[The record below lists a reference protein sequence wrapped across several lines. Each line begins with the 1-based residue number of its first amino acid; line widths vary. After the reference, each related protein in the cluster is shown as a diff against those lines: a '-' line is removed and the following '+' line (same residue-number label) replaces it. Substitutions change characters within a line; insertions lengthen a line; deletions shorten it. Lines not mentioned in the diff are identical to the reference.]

1 MASVSI
7 SDVQPVEV
15 YPFLP
20 RPEFQ
25 YCLAP
30 EQQLLSLYDMIEN
43 LTERVAALEK
53 KVDPTE

>member
-1 MASVSI
+1 MASINI

-25 YCLAP
+25 YCMAT
-30 EQQLLSLYDMIEN
+30 EQQMLCLYDMIEA

-53 KVDPTE
+53 KVDPTD

>member
-1 MASVSI
+1 MASIEI

-25 YCLAP
+25 YCMGV
-30 EQQLLSLYDMIEN
+30 EQQLLCLYDMVEN
-43 LTERVAALEK
+43 LTARVAALEK